1 MCNACDKWADI
12 GPPDSGISVL
22 YRSHFGICRVG
33 LTVGSKTEW
42 ISINLQPNERKTW
55 TRVVGFE
62 EEGFGKLRTSSWAF
76 IVPLYRSLSMQ
87 SHHHLHSVGPTLL
100 LRTSSTKETMDLF
113 LSLWSLP
120 CSCSVFL
127 SFSLTARQG
136 NAVAGWRNRPIDKL
150 FVDLRKTQ

>member
-12 GPPDSGISVL
+12 GPPDSVISVL

-42 ISINLQPNERKTW
+42 ISIICNLMKEKPEPELWDLRK
-55 TRVVGFE
+55 E
-62 EEGFGKLRTSSWAF
+62 AFGKLRTSLWAF
-76 IVPLYRSLSMQ
+76 IVSLYRSLSMQ
-87 SHHHLHSVGPTLL
+87 SHHHLHSVSPTLL

-120 CSCSVFL
+120 RSCSVFL
-127 SFSLTARQG
+127 SFSLRARQG
-136 NAVAGWRNRPIDKL
+136 NVVAGWRNRPSEKL
-150 FVDLRKTQ
+150 FMDLRTTQ